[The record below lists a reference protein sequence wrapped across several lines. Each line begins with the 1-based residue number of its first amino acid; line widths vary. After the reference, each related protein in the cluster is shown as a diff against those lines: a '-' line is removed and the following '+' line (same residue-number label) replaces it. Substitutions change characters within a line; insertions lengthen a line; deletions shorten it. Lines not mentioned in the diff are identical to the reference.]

1 MKSGHVR
8 FGAWHLGQLSLCP
21 YFDHHHRHYRALEQV
36 MSYDIV
42 GFQPYVAGPQPCD
55 FAGVQ
60 PYDFADSVGSPLFDF
75 AGFLLSQT

>member
-1 MKSGHVR
+1 
-8 FGAWHLGQLSLCP
+8 
-21 YFDHHHRHYRALEQV
+21 